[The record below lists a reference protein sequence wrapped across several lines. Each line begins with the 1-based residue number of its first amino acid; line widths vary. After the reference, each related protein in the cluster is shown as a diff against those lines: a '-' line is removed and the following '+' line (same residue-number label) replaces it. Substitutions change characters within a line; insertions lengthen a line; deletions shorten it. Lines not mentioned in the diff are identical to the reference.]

1 MCSTFHAAPSAPPT
15 PIAPAGRRGLQPGG
29 KRGRTVWTGT
39 AAGGTAR
46 GELPMPPKRSS
57 LRRLL
62 LRICAVSCL
71 ANVVFFAL
79 MLLVQPHPATI
90 LARAEFHASGA
101 VVLQPHLARNDCVV
115 LQMLLNP
122 ASSRLKRA
130 LAPAVYY
137 REGWRHPCDVLRDM
151 VEQGLKPDTVT
162 SGTIVGEGYAR
173 YWHGYNVVTALA
185 LRVMEVQH
193 FRWLLLACVGLALG
207 LLALATAHG
216 GARTRR
222 TGLMIA
228 VTAGTLWAVPRFAR
242 EFTFGPGDAFLIA
255 ALAVIPAW
263 PRIAVSLET
272 LVLFGATYGATVVF
286 FEMLTGQLPVA
297 FAWLGALTLAA
308 ARDEH
313 QPAGMA
319 AAVSVGTALG
329 AFCLS
334 AVLTVLIKQCLA
346 FTLAEPQAAAAFLGH
361 LQLYSGLPTAEGSP
375 ATSLMAPFVRMLR
388 ETHVLTAGYA
398 AAGYGLMAAT
408 AIGWMAAAGMAW
420 RQRRNVNG
428 QDRAILLALSL
439 VPVGWVCS
447 CPRTRCFTPGSWY
460 GS

>member
-1 MCSTFHAAPSAPPT
+1 MQPNRCS
-15 PIAPAGRRGLQPGG
+15 
-29 KRGRTVWTGT
+29 
-39 AAGGTAR
+39 
-46 GELPMPPKRSS
+46 M
-57 LRRLL
+57 RRLL

-71 ANVVFFAL
+71 ANIVFFAL

-90 LARAEFHASGA
+90 LARTGYHASGA

-151 VEQGLKPDTVT
+151 VEQGLKPETVT
-162 SGTIVGEGYAR
+162 SGTIVGGGYAR

-185 LRVMEVQH
+185 LRVMEMQH
-193 FRWLLLACVGLALG
+193 FRRLLLACVGLALG

-216 GARTRR
+216 GVCTRR
-222 TGLMIA
+222 TGLIIV
-228 VTAGTLWAVPRFAR
+228 VTAATLWAVPRFAP

-263 PRIAVSLET
+263 PRITVSLET

-286 FEMLTGQLPVA
+286 FEMLTGQLPIA

-313 QPAGMA
+313 QPAGMS
-319 AAVSVGTALG
+319 AAVSVGAALG

-346 FTLAEPQAAAAFLGH
+346 LTLAEPQAAAAFLGH
-361 LQLYSGLPTAEGSP
+361 LQLYSSLPTAEGSS
-375 ATSLMAPFVRMLR
+375 ASLMAPFVRMLR

-420 RQRRNVNG
+420 QQRRNVNG

-439 VPVGWVCS
+439 VPVGWVLLL
-447 CPRTRCFTPGSWY
+447 PTHTLLHAWFMVRIMIIPIALVPVALWWPKTPDHVRQTSVSLTHAG
-460 GS
+460 